1 MFKKTLLV
9 HALTLAFG
17 GAALTVGLV
26 APAMAQSNATGN
38 IHGRVDAPAG
48 ASVTLTNTDTGLKRT
63 ITPDANGNYRAT
75 AMPQGHYRVELIRNG
90 QVADTTEVDVIIG
103 QGVNASFLAAGV
115 QQVKVTARRT
125 LIDVSN
131 TNNGAV
137 FTAKELQALPI
148 ARDVNSIIQ
157 LAPNTTRADSRYA
170 GGASFGGGGASEN
183 AYYINGMIVTN
194 ALTQL
199 GASELPFGA
208 ISQAQVLTGGYG
220 AEFGRSVGGVVNI
233 TTKSGTNNWE
243 VGGMLSYEPSSWRQ
257 TEKSGYYAMT
267 GAKGNEKTDGKILF
281 NREHNERARKMAGLY
296 VGGPLIQDKLFMF
309 VAAEQTRT
317 DREYAILASSS
328 TSAGSTG
335 WNDEKSKTDRYLGKF
350 DWNITDAHRLELT
363 LIGDTP
369 KTTRRLSGFNHDTGA
384 RDGVVRSVQHYS
396 NIATVDGGNGG
407 KAQVLRYTGNLT
419 DNLTIQAL
427 YGVNKSKHINT
438 FEGYDLNQKLYQV
451 TAPLNARAPGITY
464 NTPQVLTG
472 NIISPGAEDKT
483 TSRRLDLEYKL
494 GDHTLRAGVD
504 DNKLSSLNAGV
515 FRAGGG
521 TYTYRVITP
530 PTTPNDPISIGGTKV
545 AVASGGGL
553 GTQGYY
559 ASETLYNTV
568 TNAYSDQSAQYI
580 EDRWQVTKDVLLTLG
595 LRNEQFT
602 NKNGDNVAFLEM
614 KDQIAPRVSAAWDVY
629 GDASLKVYGSAGRY
643 HVQIPTHLAV
653 RGASRSLFT
662 TQYFTYTGV
671 DANGAPI
678 GRVDI
683 TPAHSSNNEYYQA
696 KDVKTLAAIDMKP
709 TYQDEI
715 TLGFERAWSADLN
728 FGVRG
733 TYRTLKTTIDDF
745 CDPRPFDR
753 YAERNKINT
762 DNWGGFG
769 CATFN
774 PGEDNSFWVDF
785 AGTGTNHTRVDF
797 TAEEL
802 GFPKAK
808 RIYKAID
815 MFVEHPM
822 RNGWYGRVNYT
833 WSKSEGNTEGQTLSD
848 VAQTD
853 VAATQTWD
861 HPELMYHAYG
871 LLPNHREHQL
881 KAFGVYEITPEFS
894 IGGNALVATGRPV
907 NCIGNDP
914 SVDDHISYGSAYR
927 MCDGKPVPRGTAG
940 KLPTDVRLDLNLA
953 YKPAMLKG
961 LMLKVDVFNVANR
974 QVAQTVD
981 EVYNTNAA
989 VSPTYGR
996 VISYTPPRYVRLS
1009 AEYNYKF

>member
-1 MFKKTLLV
+1 MFKKTVLV
-9 HALTLAFG
+9 HAIALAFS
-17 GAALTVGLV
+17 GAAMTVGV
-26 APAMAQSNATGN
+26 MAPAMAQSNATGN
-38 IHGRVDAPAG
+38 IYGHVDAPAG
-48 ASVTLTNTDTGLKRT
+48 ATVSLTNTGTGLKRT
-63 ITPDANGNYRAT
+63 VELDASGNYRVT
-75 AMPQGHYRVELIRNG
+75 ALPQGHYRVDLIRNG
-90 QVADTTEVDVIIG
+90 QVASTSEVDVIIG
-103 QGVNASFLAAGV
+103 QGVNASFTAGGV
-115 QQVKVTARRT
+115 QQVQVTGRRT
-125 LIDVSN
+125 RIDVSN

-148 ARDVNSIIQ
+148 ARNVDAIIQ
-157 LAPNTTRADSRYA
+157 LAPNTTRADSRYS

-208 ISQAQVLTGGYG
+208 IAQAQVLTGGYG
-220 AEFGRSVGGVVNI
+220 VEFGRSVGGVVNI
-233 TTKSGTNNWE
+233 TTKSGTNKWE
-243 VGGMLSYEPSSWRQ
+243 VGGLVSFEPDSLRE
-257 TEKSGYYAMT
+257 TERNGYYPIT
-267 GAKGNEKTDGKILF
+267 GAPENAATDGKILF
-281 NREHNERARKMAGLY
+281 NREHNKRTGKMASLY

-317 DREYAILASSS
+317 DREYPSLSSAS
-328 TSAGSTG
+328 TSAGTTG
-335 WNDEKSKTDRYLGKF
+335 WADRSSKTDRYLGKF
-350 DWNITDAHRLELT
+350 DWNITDNHRLEMT

-369 KTTRRLSGFNHDTGA
+369 KTTMRMSGFNHQTGV
-384 RDGVVRSVQHYS
+384 RNGVVRSVEHYS
-396 NIATVDGGNGG
+396 NISTVDGGNGG
-407 KAQVLRYTGNLT
+407 EAQVLRYTGNLT

-438 FEGYDLNQKLYQV
+438 FDGYDINQKLYQV
-451 TAPLNARAPGITY
+451 SAPVNARAPGITY
-464 NTPQVLTG
+464 NNPQALTG
-472 NIISPGAEDKT
+472 FLTAPGAEDKT

-494 GDHTLRAGVD
+494 GDHTLRAGID
-504 DNKLSSLNAGV
+504 DNKLSSLNAGD

-521 TYTYRVITP
+521 LYTYRFTAN
-530 PTTPNDPISIGGTKV
+530 PNNPISIGGTRV
-545 AVASGGGL
+545 AVATGGGL

-559 ASETLYNTV
+559 ASESIFNTV

-580 EDRWQVTKDVLLTLG
+580 EDRWQVTKDLLVTLG

-614 KDQIAPRVSAAWDVY
+614 KDQYAPRISAAWDVY

-653 RGASRSLFT
+653 RGASRSLNT
-662 TQYFTYTGV
+662 IQYFTYTGV

-678 GRVDI
+678 GRKDI
-683 TPAHSSNNEYYQA
+683 TPAFSNNNEYNQA

-745 CDPRPFDR
+745 CDPRPFER
-753 YAERNKINT
+753 YAEQKGINT

-769 CATFN
+769 CASFN
-774 PGEDNSFWVDF
+774 PGEDNSFLVDF

-797 TAEEL
+797 SAADL

-815 MFVEHPM
+815 AFVEHPM

-833 WSKSEGNTEGQTLSD
+833 WSKNEGNTEGQTLSD

-861 HPELMYHAYG
+861 HPELMYNAYG

-894 IGGNALVATGRPV
+894 VGGNALFATGRPI
-907 NCIGNDP
+907 NCIGNDD
-914 SVDDHISYGSAYR
+914 SVDEHVNYGSSYR
-927 MCDGKPVPRGTAG
+927 MCNGKPVPRGTAG
-940 KLPTDVRLDLNLA
+940 KLPNDVRLDLNVA
-953 YKPAMLKG
+953 YKPAFLQG
-961 LMLKVDVFNVANR
+961 LMLKADVFNVANR
-974 QVAQTVD
+974 RVAQTVD
-981 EVYNTNAA
+981 EVYNTNAN
-989 VSPTYGR
+989 VSSTYGR